1 MKKIVLIFGL
11 VMVLVGLLGNIAANN
26 IFEEIIELENQAG
39 RADARG
45 PAFEPEYITAL
56 FEQGEFVAFFSRAL
70 LLFSGFLIFYAFV
83 DEIQNFYNK
92 QKGRNKEF
100 ENTIKHEETYEEFKK
115 RKQKFREEQRKS
127 NN

>member
-45 PAFEPEYITAL
+45 PAFEPDRLVDLAVGDEYVVVSW
-56 FEQGEFVAFFSRAL
+56 EPE
-70 LLFSGFLIFYAFV
+70 
-83 DEIQNFYNK
+83 
-92 QKGRNKEF
+92 
-100 ENTIKHEETYEEFKK
+100 
-115 RKQKFREEQRKS
+115 
-127 NN
+127 